1 MSNIILLI
9 VCLLAGTMLRKISQ
23 CPANTPDAL
32 NGFIIYISLPSLA
45 LYHIH
50 TLAITR
56 ELIYTGLM
64 AWILFGLGAV
74 FFYFAGKKLKFSR
87 STIGALVLVGG
98 LGNTSFVGLPMIQA
112 YYGSQWLGV
121 GVVADLAGSF
131 FVLSTLGIFAASLSS
146 SGAVNIRNIFNKILT
161 FPPFLALVAA
171 LLLKQ
176 VQFPEWFNFTL
187 VQLGG
192 TLTPLALVSVGFQ
205 LQLGLLK
212 GETAPLALGLFYKLI
227 MGPAIMTLLYVGILK
242 NSGTVIQVTIFEAAM
257 APMISA
263 GIVASNYKLN
273 PPLISLMLGIGI
285 PLSFLTLPVWYW
297 LLKGI

>member
-205 LQLGLLK
+205 LQMGLLK

>member
-87 STIGALVLVGG
+87 PTIGALVLVGG

-146 SGAVNIRNIFNKILT
+146 SGAVDMRTIFNKILT

-227 MGPAIMTLLYVGILK
+227 MGPAIVTLIYVGILK

>member
-1 MSNIILLI
+1 MANIILLI
-9 VCLLAGTMLRKISQ
+9 VCLLAGTILRKISQ
-23 CPANTPDAL
+23 CPANTPEAL

-50 TLAITR
+50 TLAITS

-74 FFYFAGKKLKFSR
+74 FFYFTGKKLKFSR

-98 LGNTSFVGLPMIQA
+98 LGNTSFVGLPMIRA

-146 SGAVNIRNIFNKILT
+146 SGAVDIRSIFNKILT

-171 LLLKQ
+171 LILKQ
-176 VQFPEWFNFTL
+176 IQFPEWINYTL
-187 VQLGG
+187 LQLGG

-205 LQLGLLK
+205 LHLGLLK

-227 MGPAIMTLLYVGILK
+227 MGPAIVTLIYVGILK
-242 NSGTVIQVTIFEAAM
+242 SSGTVIQVTIFEAAM

>member
-9 VCLLAGTMLRKISQ
+9 VCLLAGIMLRKISQ
-23 CPANTPDAL
+23 CPANTPEAL

-56 ELIYTGLM
+56 DLIYTGLM

-74 FFYFAGKKLKFSR
+74 FFYLAGKKLKFTR
-87 STIGALVLVGG
+87 PTIGALVLVGG

-112 YYGSQWLGV
+112 FYGSEWLGV

-131 FVLSTLGIFAASLSS
+131 LVLSTLGIFAASLSS
-146 SGAVNIRNIFNKILT
+146 SDVMDSRKIFKKILT
-161 FPPFLALVAA
+161 FPPFLALLAA
-171 LLLKQ
+171 LLLRQ
-176 VQFPEWFNFTL
+176 IHFPEWLNFTL

-212 GETAPLALGLFYKLI
+212 GEAAPPMLAN
-227 MGPAIMTLLYVGILK
+227 P
-242 NSGTVIQVTIFEAAM
+242 
-257 APMISA
+257 
-263 GIVASNYKLN
+263 VASISELVFNSSWDWMKSIMEIRQAVI
-273 PPLISLMLGIGI
+273 PPRVSI
-285 PLSFLTLPVWYW
+285 VECN
-297 LLKGI
+297 

>member
-9 VCLLAGTMLRKISQ
+9 VCLLAGIMLRKISR
-23 CPANTPDAL
+23 CPQNTPEAL

-50 TLAITR
+50 ALVLTR
-56 ELIYTGLM
+56 ELVYTGLM
-64 AWILFGLGAV
+64 AWLMFGLGAV
-74 FFYFAGKKLKFSR
+74 FFYFTGKKLKLSQT
-87 STIGALVLVGG
+87 TIGALVLVGG

-112 YYGSQWLGV
+112 YYGSEWLGV
-121 GVVADLAGSF
+121 GIVADLAGSF
-131 FVLSTLGIFAASLSS
+131 FVLSTLGIFAASVSS
-146 SGAVNIRNIFNKILT
+146 SGTVDIRNILNKIFT
-161 FPPFLALVAA
+161 FPPFLALVGA

-176 VQFPEWFNFTL
+176 IQFPEWLNFTL

-212 GETAPLALGLFYKLI
+212 GETVPLTLGLFYKLI
-227 MGPAIMTLLYVGILK
+227 VGPALVTLIYVGILK
-242 NSGTVIQVTIFEAAM
+242 NSGMVMQVTIFEAAM
-257 APMISA
+257 GPMISA
-263 GIVASNYKLN
+263 GIVATSYKLN

-285 PLSFLTLPVWYW
+285 PLSFLTLPVWHW
-297 LLKGI
+297 LLRGI